1 MPTARRQTPQ
11 SAIDWQERRRDIADN
26 ALPLFLNRPWPSV
39 SIEDIGAESEMSF
52 WQVYYSF
59 DGREDV
65 YRAAI
70 MRLYEKLAEEFAAQP
85 VPAATIQ
92 QTISD
97 FVDHVATIV
106 QSPRYRQLLYL
117 RVRDE
122 RVEPWLG
129 IQHEK
134 RIVRPLIIALG
145 AAIESSGHRM
155 GMEIAVDEQC
165 CRRTLTSLEA
175 SLSLPRLLQNDG
187 LDEDFRQQTIRTSS
201 KKIWAGTFQM
211 DESLPIAV

>member
-1 MPTARRQTPQ
+1 MPAVRRE
-11 SAIDWQERRRDIADN
+11 SMRSVIDWQERRRDIADS
-26 ALPLFLNRPWPSV
+26 ALPLFLNRPWPNV
-39 SIEDIGAESEMSF
+39 SIEEIGAESDLSF

-59 DGREDV
+59 DGQEDV

-85 VPAATIQ
+85 APAATIQ
-92 QTISD
+92 QTISE
-97 FVDHVATIV
+97 FVDHVAAIV

-134 RIVRPLIIALG
+134 RIVRPLIRALET
-145 AAIESSGHRM
+145 AIEASGHRM
-155 GMEIAVDEQC
+155 GMKIAVEEDC
-165 CRRTLTSLEA
+165 FRRALASLEA
-175 SLSLPRLLQNDG
+175 NLSLPRLLQDGG
-187 LDEDFRQQTIRTSS
+187 LDEDFCQQTIRTSS

-211 DESLPIAV
+211 DHSLPIAV

>member
-1 MPTARRQTPQ
+1 MPTARRDSPR

-26 ALPLFLNRPWPSV
+26 ALPLFLSRPWPNV
-39 SIEDIGAESEMSF
+39 SIEEIGAECDMSF

-59 DGREDV
+59 DGLEDV

-70 MRLYEKLAEEFAAQP
+70 MRLFENLSEEFAAQP
-85 VPAATIQ
+85 EPAATIQ

-97 FVDHVATIV
+97 FVDHVAAIV

-122 RVEPWLG
+122 RIEPWLG

-145 AAIESSGHRM
+145 TAIETSGHRM

-165 CRRTLTSLEA
+165 CRRTLASLEA
-175 SLSLPRLLQNDG
+175 NLSLPRLLQDDG
-187 LDEDFRQQTIRTSS
+187 LDEDFCQQAIRSSS
-201 KKIWAGTFQM
+201 KKLWAGTFHM